1 LPPAHVEQGGVFF
14 SGRRTT
20 MMDVIYIAANI
31 VFFGASIVF
40 IYALERL

>member
-1 LPPAHVEQGGVFF
+1 LPRARLNRGHVFF
-14 SGRRTT
+14 NSRRTT